1 MNKIIVIAILG
12 LLWTGIAMAGEAK
25 AVIHLYSD
33 GALVPQ
39 ELNGVTF
46 IKQDKGPYSIDS
58 KEKIG
63 SDCWTDFS
71 FTFIPQFT
79 GKVAILPVGVWEK
92 SPTKKNI
99 NQVWMYYDG
108 LKVTG
113 STLKNGSFENN
124 GENWS
129 LCGKT
134 PKAVIVK
141 DSTLAADGE
150 SFLAAWLGST
160 YSQVIWVNKDVPVNI
175 SFKARYNETVPA
187 QE

>member
-1 MNKIIVIAILG
+1 MNKIMAVG
-12 LLWTGIAMAGEAK
+12 LSAMLWTGLIAGEAK
-25 AVIHLYSD
+25 AVIHLYCD
-33 GALVPQ
+33 GVLEPQ

-46 IKQDKGPYSIDS
+46 VKQEKGPYAIDS

-63 SDCWTDFS
+63 SDNWTDFS
-71 FTFIPQFT
+71 FTFTPKFT
-79 GKVAILPVGVWEK
+79 GNVKIYPVSVWEK
-92 SPTKKNI
+92 SPNQKNI
-99 NQVWMYYDG
+99 NQVWMYYDAF
-108 LKVTG
+108 KVTG

-124 GENWS
+124 GEGWS
-129 LCGKT
+129 LSGGT

-160 YSQVIWVNKDVPVNI
+160 YSQTITVEKDVPVTV